1 MKFAYTLIFIFFA
14 DILYAQQIMVDLDSE
29 PGDVVGQGQS
39 YSYTEADGD
48 FYVSKQQTQDGF
60 LEWIS
65 MEFVQNDQLVFSFA
79 ISPST
84 GRELIIGPYPNITN
98 LGSSFAQPGLSASIF
113 GNPLCDRNFGEFQL
127 LELELNGN
135 QVNRLAVDFSQHC
148 ESIEA
153 PAFNGVIR
161 YFSNG
166 EPFPTP
172 PDTDS
177 DGVPDSYDNCIS
189 KANADQSDSDQD
201 LLGDACDHINT
212 EASVMI
218 DSDVDD
224 FIGEGIFRDYS
235 MLDGRFTVSRNV
247 DEVITFNFL
256 NVEGYLNINL
266 AMPFDLPLAVGVYEN
281 VANYPFQAENEAA
294 MSVNF
299 NNRSCSFTGGF
310 EVFEVLRDAFG
321 EILKLDFGYS
331 LSCDSHVG
339 SFTGRVKFDDR
350 IRDVIFYSG
359 IE

>member
-1 MKFAYTLIFIFFA
+1 MKFKCILLLVLIA
-14 DILYAQQIMVDLDSE
+14 NTVGAQQILLELESE
-29 PGDVVGQGQS
+29 PGDVVGQGLS

-65 MEFVQNDQLVFSFA
+65 IEFVQNNQLVFYFA
-79 ISPST
+79 ISPRT
-84 GRELIIGPYPNITN
+84 GREFIIGPYPNITN
-98 LGSSFAQPGLSASIF
+98 LGNSFAQPGLHASF
-113 GNPLCDRNFGEFQL
+113 YETPNCDRNFGEFQL

-135 QVNRLAVDFSQHC
+135 QVTRLAVDFSQHC

-153 PAFNGVIR
+153 PALNGVFR

-201 LLGDACDHINT
+201 LLGDACDHIYT
-212 EASVMI
+212 EASVLI
-218 DSDVDD
+218 DSDIDD
-224 FIGEGIFRDYS
+224 FLGEGIYREYS
-235 MLDGRFTVSRNV
+235 MLNGRFRVLRN
-247 DEVITFNFL
+247 TFEAIQFSFHNSESFL
-256 NVEGYLNINL
+256 NIYL
-266 AMPFDLPLAVGVYEN
+266 AMPFGMPLEVGVYEN
-281 VANYPFQAENEAA
+281 VISYNHQEVEEPA
-294 MSVNF
+294 MDVHYNS
-299 NNRSCSFTGGF
+299 RSCSFVGGF
-310 EVFEVLRDAFG
+310 EVFEVLRDAAG
-321 EILKLDFGYS
+321 EILKLDFAYN
-331 LSCDSHVG
+331 LSCGNSNG
-339 SFTGRVKFDDR
+339 SFSGRIKFDDR